1 MISGCNLFHSSIR
14 I

>member
-1 MISGCNLFHSSIR
+1 MISGCNSR